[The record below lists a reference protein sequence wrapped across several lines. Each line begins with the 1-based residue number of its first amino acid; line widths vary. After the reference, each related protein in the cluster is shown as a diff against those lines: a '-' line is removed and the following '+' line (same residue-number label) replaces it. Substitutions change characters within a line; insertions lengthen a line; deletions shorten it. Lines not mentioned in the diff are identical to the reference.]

1 MKKRLFYTGLTIV
14 SILHIYMLYKY
25 GISTFVGTCLLY
37 FFLYKLC
44 TFISDG
50 IFRENQNKIIR
61 HNIKSIFIIL
71 IILEFLLLFI
81 FKPLNSWSENE
92 VFIYLSEYK
101 RKEIQSLVNKI
112 GFKQAR
118 FTYTDFYQP
127 KSSQQIKREEFNITH
142 QYNKL
147 GLRGFLPSVQKSTNE
162 YRIIVLGDSY
172 AEGVGAKES
181 ETLPVQLQK
190 QLSASFPNKK
200 ISVINAGING
210 SNPIYEINSYN
221 RILSKYKADLVIL
234 LVFPNDLPDID
245 IMQNNGVLPMGEYA
259 FALSHIYRSIYLNS
273 SKYENLEL
281 EDSITS
287 NKWIKLMD
295 YLNIEIQRFRNSLHE
310 AGQQLILVYI
320 PSKGEL
326 EGNPIPNTYPKT
338 LQKYLKPEINL
349 ADSFSLKYIHRDSL
363 SIYYWE
369 KDEHFNTKGYKLA
382 AEIIARHVI
391 SKHYVGTH

>member
-25 GISTFVGTCLLY
+25 GISTFFGTCLLY

-50 IFRENQNKIIR
+50 IFRETQNKIVR

-190 QLSASFPNKK
+190 
-200 ISVINAGING
+200 
-210 SNPIYEINSYN
+210 
-221 RILSKYKADLVIL
+221 
-234 LVFPNDLPDID
+234 
-245 IMQNNGVLPMGEYA
+245 
-259 FALSHIYRSIYLNS
+259 
-273 SKYENLEL
+273 
-281 EDSITS
+281 
-287 NKWIKLMD
+287 
-295 YLNIEIQRFRNSLHE
+295 
-310 AGQQLILVYI
+310 
-320 PSKGEL
+320 
-326 EGNPIPNTYPKT
+326 
-338 LQKYLKPEINL
+338 
-349 ADSFSLKYIHRDSL
+349 
-363 SIYYWE
+363 
-369 KDEHFNTKGYKLA
+369 
-382 AEIIARHVI
+382 
-391 SKHYVGTH
+391 